1 MKKMVNAKD
10 IYYRLECCKSSYS
23 DDKSDYAQGYLMGI
37 AIAQNMV
44 ALEALSH
51 RAIQVDEGK
60 FTDRTYEVEQTKS
73 YEAYEETGLAPE
85 EIERLKCK
93 TEMTPTNGKH
103 TDYVH
108 YNYDTIEEATEI

>member
-1 MKKMVNAKD
+1 MKKLVNAKD

-60 FTDRTYEVEQTKS
+60 FTDRAYEVEQTKG
-73 YEAYEETGLAPE
+73 YEAYEDTGLTPE
-85 EIERLKCK
+85 EIEKLKCK
-93 TEMTPTNGKH
+93 T
-103 TDYVH
+103 D
-108 YNYDTIEEATEI
+108 EEVSEA